1 MRAAYG
7 NYVVLWLPVCFIELV
22 KTGLQAVWDSQ
33 GKPAKRQ
40 LIAYCPN
47 KYKCNHLGKILLA
60 YSCNVYMFLSPSNW
74 ATSHTTL
81 NQSTFKK
88 VLHCIGQFRV
98 HQYFV
103 LFITIHRVGQDTI
116 EYVSW
121 PIQNFQYCQPAQ
133 ISISVP

>member
-1 MRAAYG
+1 MYSG
-7 NYVVLWLPVCFIELV
+7 N
-22 KTGLQAVWDSQ
+22 
-33 GKPAKRQ
+33 
-40 LIAYCPN
+40 
-47 KYKCNHLGKILLA
+47 NHLGKILLA

-103 LFITIHRVGQDTI
+103 LLITILNRIYIGSLNNANSLSANINPNQCGLFGLPDMRGGLI
-116 EYVSW
+116 LPELRKRGLA
-121 PIQNFQYCQPAQ
+121 PPNFILEQQTESHMKAEVF
-133 ISISVP
+133 S